1 MWIVG
6 FILMVIAETRYI
18 NTLGVIDKE
27 IRVAKDNKQFISKFI
42 LSWRRVIGILFW
54 LGTISFCFSVMI
66 VPAAYQSLLL
76 FCIAL
81 FMAILW
87 QATWKLV
94 QSQSQKDN

>member
-18 NTLGVIDKE
+18 NSLGVIDKE
-27 IRVAKDNKQFISKFI
+27 IRASKDNKQFISKSI
-42 LSWRRVIGILFW
+42 LRWRRVIGIFFW
-54 LGTISFCFSVMI
+54 LGTISFCFLVMV
-66 VPAAYQSLLL
+66 VPAVYQSLLL

-81 FMAILW
+81 FMSILW

-94 QSQSQKDN
+94 QSQKDN

>member
-18 NTLGVIDKE
+18 NSLGVIDKE
-27 IRVAKDNKQFISKFI
+27 IRAAKDNKRFISKSI
-42 LSWRRVIGILFW
+42 LRCRRVIGILFW

-66 VPAAYQSLLL
+66 VPATYQPLML
-76 FCIAL
+76 FCMAL
-81 FMAILW
+81 FMTMLW

-94 QSQSQKDN
+94 QSQKDN